1 MEKLHKT
8 IEFLMN
14 DNKVCCILIDNLIKI
29 FNYNIRADMMN
40 NDERTVKLENM
51 YYGSIIIKSYYVK
64 DYDNNK
70 LIEKITIYHNKNY
83 TDYKFTYNGIN
94 Y

>member
-1 MEKLHKT
+1 MEKLHQT
-8 IEFLMN
+8 IEILMN
-14 DNKVCCILIDNLIKI
+14 DNKVCCTLIENLIKI

-51 YYGSIIIKSYYVK
+51 YYGTIIIKSYFVK

-70 LIEKITIYHNKNY
+70 LIEKITIYHNKNCI
-83 TDYKFTYNGIN
+83 DYKFSYNGIN

>member
-1 MEKLHKT
+1 MEKLHQT

-14 DNKVCCILIDNLIKI
+14 NNKVCCILIENLIKH
-29 FNYNIRADMMN
+29 FNYNIRADMVN
-40 NDERTVKLENM
+40 NDERTIKLDNL
-51 YYGSIIIKSYYVK
+51 YYGSIIIKSYFVK

-70 LIEKITIYHNKNY
+70 IIEKITIFHNMNY
-83 TDYKFTYNGIN
+83 IDYKFSYNGIN